1 MIDKKSDL
9 YINLLNNMT
18 NKCFDIDSRSII
30 VVDIYYVYNDA
41 LIEILLLD
49 KNTFNIE
56 FNNSIK
62 KLKELSHK
70 IVLNIPNTNLAI
82 IKDLSL
88 DKYELEH
95 YQTRLLINFNA
106 NYDYFDSI
114 HTSSILTTLIKYI
127 IKILLENK
135 AMRDDTIKIVNEF
148 GIDINDYI
156 NAVYDIK
163 NVMNNHTFN
172 YNFQLIILEMIE
184 KLENKKTL
192 EKFKILKSNDDIYKL
207 QYISQLDNIEI
218 EIKEINTIINININ
232 NIIYKN
238 YINNILKNLIY
249 EIFNQF

>member
-1 MIDKKSDL
+1 MIDKKSEL

-18 NKCFDIDSRSII
+18 NKCFDIDYRSII

-70 IVLNIPNTNLAI
+70 LVLNIPNTNLAI

-95 YQTRLLINFNA
+95 SQTRLLINFDA

-127 IKILLENK
+127 IQLLLENK

-172 YNFQLIILEMIE
+172 YNFQLTILEMIE
-184 KLENKKTL
+184 KSENEKIIN
-192 EKFKILKSNDDIYKL
+192 KFKIIKSNNDIYKL
-207 QYISQLDNIEI
+207 QYISQLGNIEI
-218 EIKEINTIINININ
+218 EIKEINTIINISIN

-249 EIFNQF
+249 KIFNQF